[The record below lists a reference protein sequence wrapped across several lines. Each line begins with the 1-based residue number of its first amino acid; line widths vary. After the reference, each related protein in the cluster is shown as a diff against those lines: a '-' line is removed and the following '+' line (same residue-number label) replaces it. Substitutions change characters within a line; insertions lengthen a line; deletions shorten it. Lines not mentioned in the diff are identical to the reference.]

1 MSVKELHRGTV
12 GAALLV
18 KMSSTRKAER
28 CKGNKMLSM
37 VEEVQ

>member
-18 KMSSTRKAER
+18 KKEPGKAER

-37 VEEVQ
+37 VKEVQ